1 MGELRGDDVDRIIEQ
16 WMRVRPDAD
25 VTPLDVLSRMTRIS
39 RQLGRIRAEAFQL
52 AGLEPWQWDVLA
64 ALRRADGPLSPKDLI
79 AQTMVTSGTMTNRI
93 DNLVA
98 SGLVERVEGG
108 SSDRRVRLVTLTDE
122 GIDRVDVALDA
133 LLEAERR
140 LLRGIPADDQA
151 RLAELLRVLS
161 DAMV

>member
-1 MGELRGDDVDRIIEQ
+1 MSELRGDDVDRIIEQ

-52 AGLEPWQWDVLA
+52 AGLEPWEWDVLA

-98 SGLVERVEGG
+98 SGLVERVE
-108 SSDRRVRLVTLTDE
+108 SASDRRVRLVTLTDE
-122 GIDRVDVALDA
+122 GVDRVDVALDA

>member
-1 MGELRGDDVDRIIEQ
+1 MTELRGDDVDRIIEQ

-39 RQLGRIRAEAFQL
+39 RQLARIRAEAFQL
-52 AGLEPWQWDVLA
+52 AGLEPWEWDVLA

-93 DNLVA
+93 DNLIA
-98 SGLVERVEGG
+98 SGLVERVE
-108 SSDRRVRLVTLTDE
+108 SASDRRVRLVTLTDE
-122 GIDRVDVALDA
+122 GVDRVDVALDA
-133 LLEAERR
+133 LLDAERR

>member
-1 MGELRGDDVDRIIEQ
+1 MTGRRGDDVDRIIEQ

-25 VTPLDVLSRMTRIS
+25 VSPLDVLSRMTRIS
-39 RQLGRIRAEAFQL
+39 KQLGRIRAEAFQT
-52 AGLEPWQWDVLA
+52 AGLESWEWDVLA

-98 SGLVERVEGG
+98 SSLIERVEG

-151 RLAELLRVLS
+151 RLAELLRLLS
-161 DAMV
+161 HAMV

>member
-1 MGELRGDDVDRIIEQ
+1 MRAQPGDDVDRIIDQ

-25 VTPLDVLSRMTRIS
+25 VSPLAVLSRVTRIS
-39 RQLGRIRAEAFQL
+39 RQLGRVRAEAFQQ
-52 AGLEPWQWDVLA
+52 AGLEPWEWDVLA
-64 ALRRADGPLSPKDLI
+64 ALRREDGPLSPKDLI

-98 SGLVERVEGG
+98 SGLVERVE
-108 SSDRRVRLVTLTDE
+108 SASDRRVRLVSLTDE

-140 LLRGIPADDQA
+140 LLRGIPVDDHA
-151 RLAELLRVLS
+151 RLAALLRTLA
-161 DAMV
+161 DALV

>member
-1 MGELRGDDVDRIIEQ
+1 MADLHSDDVDRIIEQ

-64 ALRRADGPLSPKDLI
+64 ALRRSGGPLSPKDLI

-98 SGLVERVEGG
+98 SGLIERVEG
-108 SSDRRVRLVTLTDE
+108 STDRRVRLVTLTDE
-122 GIDRVDVALDA
+122 GVDRVDVALDA
-133 LLEAERR
+133 LLDAERR
-140 LLRGIPADDQA
+140 LLRSIPADDQS
-151 RLAELLRVLS
+151 RLAELLRVLA
-161 DAMV
+161 DAML

>member
-1 MGELRGDDVDRIIEQ
+1 MTARSDDDVDRIMQQ

-25 VTPLDVLSRMTRIS
+25 VSPLDVLSRMTRIS
-39 RQLGRIRAEAFQL
+39 RQLGRVRAGAFQQ

-64 ALRRADGPLSPKDLI
+64 ALRRQGGPLGPKDLI

-98 SGLVERVEGG
+98 SGLVERVEG
-108 SSDRRVRLVTLTDE
+108 SSDRRVRLVGLTDE

-140 LLRGIPADDQA
+140 LLRDIPADDQA
-151 RLAELLRVLS
+151 RLAELLRVLA
-161 DAMV
+161 DAML

>member
-1 MGELRGDDVDRIIEQ
+1 MTELRGDDVDRIIEQ

-98 SGLVERVEGG
+98 SGLVERVE
-108 SSDRRVRLVTLTDE
+108 SASDRRVRLVTLTDE
-122 GIDRVDVALDA
+122 GVDRVDVALDA
-133 LLEAERR
+133 LLDAERR

>member
-1 MGELRGDDVDRIIEQ
+1 MAAPSDDVDRILEQ
-16 WMRVRPDAD
+16 WMHVRPDAD

-39 RQLGRIRAEAFQL
+39 RALGRVRAEAFQQ

-64 ALRRADGPLSPKDLI
+64 ALRRQDGPLSPKDLI

-98 SGLVERVEGG
+98 SGLVERVDG
-108 SSDRRVRLVTLTDE
+108 STDRRVRLVALTDE
-122 GIDRVDVALDA
+122 GVDRVDVALDA
-133 LLEAERR
+133 LLDAERR

-151 RLAELLRVLS
+151 RLAELLRVLA
-161 DAMV
+161 DAML

>member
-1 MGELRGDDVDRIIEQ
+1 MADLRNDDVDRIIEQ

-39 RQLGRIRAEAFQL
+39 RQLGRIRSEAFQT
-52 AGLEPWQWDVLA
+52 AGLESWEWDVLA

-98 SGLVERVEGG
+98 SGLIERVDG
-108 SSDRRVRLVTLTDE
+108 STDRRVRLVALTDE

-133 LLEAERR
+133 LLDAERR

-151 RLAELLRVLS
+151 RLAELLRLLS
-161 DAMV
+161 DAML

>member
-1 MGELRGDDVDRIIEQ
+1 MSDLRGDDVDRIIEQ

-25 VTPLDVLSRMTRIS
+25 VSPLDVLSRMTRIS

-64 ALRRADGPLSPKDLI
+64 ALRRADGALSPKDLI

-93 DNLVA
+93 ENLVA
-98 SGLVERVEGG
+98 SGLVERVEG
-108 SSDRRVRLVTLTDE
+108 STDRRVRLVTLTDE

-140 LLRGIPADDQA
+140 LLRDIPADDQS

>member
-1 MGELRGDDVDRIIEQ
+1 M
-16 WMRVRPDAD
+16 
-25 VTPLDVLSRMTRIS
+25 
-39 RQLGRIRAEAFQL
+39 
-52 AGLEPWQWDVLA
+52 LA

-98 SGLVERVEGG
+98 SGLIERVDG
-108 SSDRRVRLVTLTDE
+108 SADRRVRLVALTDE
-122 GIDRVDVALDA
+122 GVDRVDVALDA

-140 LLRGIPADDQA
+140 LLRGIPAGDQA